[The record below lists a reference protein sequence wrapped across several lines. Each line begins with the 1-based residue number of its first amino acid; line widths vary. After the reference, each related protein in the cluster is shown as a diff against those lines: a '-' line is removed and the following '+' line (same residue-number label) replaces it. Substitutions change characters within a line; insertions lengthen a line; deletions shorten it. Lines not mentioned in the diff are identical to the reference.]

1 MRARQEA
8 QETQKVAVS
17 QHELENEL
25 LLCCARTEASQ
36 KLAARIRELAASN
49 PDWNYLAL
57 LARRHSI
64 TPLLYRQLERHASGL
79 VPPNYLAK
87 LKLQYQENAARNT
100 ILTEELSRVIKLFSD
115 AGIETIPYKGP
126 VLALFAYGDLALRR
140 FVDLDVIVRKSDVP
154 RARDLLLKQGFTLAK
169 SLTTAQQ
176 DLLLRTQHNLQFA
189 RDERRL
195 LLELHWEV
203 APHLFASS
211 VQETELWQNLETI
224 NVRSTEMKTLSADDL
239 LFSLCVHGS
248 RHLWE
253 RLGWICDIAELIA
266 RHEINWPAL
275 LQRAA
280 AADSERMFL
289 LGLHLANKLLDA
301 PLPAHV
307 QQRCAADARLESL
320 ANNVVVHLFN
330 GPTHIPATSSE
341 IFKYNIGV
349 RKSLAARARYF
360 VHMLRPTDS
369 DFGSHS
375 LPRSLNFAYYLL
387 RPFRLLFRTK
397 AT

>member
-1 MRARQEA
+1 MSDRP
-8 QETQKVAVS
+8 
-17 QHELENEL
+17 ENEL
-25 LLCCARTEASQ
+25 LLCCARTEASPVVS
-36 KLAARIRELAASN
+36 ARIRELIASEKI
-49 PDWNYLAL
+49 DWDYLL
-57 LARRHSI
+57 QLARRHAVI
-64 TPLLYRQLERHASGL
+64 PLVYVQLSREGVNFIPKVH
-79 VPPNYLAK
+79 
-87 LKLQYQENAARNT
+87 YQENHARNV
-100 ILTEELSRVIKLFSD
+100 ILTEELCRLIRLFGD

-126 VLALFAYGDLALRR
+126 TLALFAYGDIALRR
-140 FVDLDVIVRKSDVP
+140 FVDLDIIVRKSDVS
-154 RARDLLLKQGFTLAK
+154 RARDLLFAEGYSLSK
-169 SLTTAQQ
+169 SLTAAQQ

-211 VQETELWQNLETI
+211 VQENELWQHLETI
-224 NVRSTEMKTLSADDL
+224 ELRGTKLKTLSADDL

-266 RHEINWPAL
+266 RHKINWPAL
-275 LQRAA
+275 LQRSA

-289 LGLHLANKLLDA
+289 LGLHLAHKLLDA
-301 PLPAHV
+301 PLPTEL
-307 QQRCAADARLESL
+307 QQRCTADPRLESL
-320 ANNVVVHLFN
+320 ATNVVAHLFN
-330 GPTHIPATSSE
+330 GPTHVPATSSE

-349 RKSLAARARYF
+349 RKSVAARARYF

-369 DFGSHS
+369 DVGRRA
-375 LPRSLNFAYYLL
+375 LPRHLSFAYYLI

>member
-1 MRARQEA
+1 M
-8 QETQKVAVS
+8 
-17 QHELENEL
+17 
-25 LLCCARTEASQ
+25 LCCARTEASPD
-36 KLAARIRELAASN
+36 LAAKIRSLAASDV
-49 PDWNYLAL
+49 DWNYLAL

-64 TPLLYRQLERHASGL
+64 IPLLYRQLERHAAEL
-79 VPPNYLAK
+79 VPSVFLSQ
-87 LKLQYQENAARNT
+87 LKLQHQQNSARNL
-100 ILTEELSRVIKLFSD
+100 ILTEELCRLTRLFSD

-140 FVDLDVIVRKSDVP
+140 FVDLDVIVKKSDVP
-154 RARDLLLKQGFTLAK
+154 HARDLLLAEGYKLAK
-169 SLTTAQQ
+169 SLTAAQQ

-211 VQETELWQNLETI
+211 VQENELWQHLEPI
-224 NVRSTEMKTLSADDL
+224 EVRGVQMKTLSADDL

-253 RLGWICDIAELIA
+253 RLGWICDIAELIT

-289 LGLHLANKLLDA
+289 LGLHLAHKLLDA
-301 PLPAHV
+301 PLPQSV
-307 QQRCAADARLESL
+307 QQRCNADARLESL
-320 ANNVVVHLFN
+320 ANNVVAHLFN
-330 GPTHIPATSSE
+330 GPTHVPATSSE

-369 DFGSHS
+369 DFRGRA
-375 LPRSLNFAYYLL
+375 LPRRLNFAYYLI
-387 RPFRLLFRTK
+387 RPLRLLFRTK

>member
-1 MRARQEA
+1 M
-8 QETQKVAVS
+8 T
-17 QHELENEL
+17 HEREKNL
-25 LLCCARTEASQ
+25 LLCCARAEASPEV
-36 KLAARIRELAASN
+36 AARIRTLAALDV
-49 PDWNYLAL
+49 DWNYLAL

-64 TPLLYRQLERHASGL
+64 TPLLYRQLERHASEL
-79 VPPNYLAK
+79 VPFIYFAK
-87 LKLQYQENAARNT
+87 LKLEYQANSARNI
-100 ILTEELSRVIKLFSD
+100 ILTEELCRLVKLFND

-140 FVDLDVIVRKSDVP
+140 FVDLDVIVKKSDVP
-154 RARDLLLKQGFTLAK
+154 RARDLLIAEGYTLSK
-169 SLTTAQQ
+169 PLTAAQQ
-176 DLLLRTQHNLQFA
+176 DLLLRTQHNLQFT
-189 RDERRL
+189 RDQRRL
-195 LLELHWEV
+195 FLELHWEV

-211 VQETELWQNLETI
+211 VQENELWQHLDTI
-224 NVRSTEMKTLSADDL
+224 GVRGTKLKTLSPDDL

-253 RLGWICDIAELIA
+253 RLGWICDIAELIS

-280 AADSERMFL
+280 AADNERMIL
-289 LGLHLANKLLDA
+289 LGLHLAHKLLDA
-301 PLPAHV
+301 PIPPDI
-307 QQRCAADARLESL
+307 QQRCTADARLESL
-320 ANNVVVHLFN
+320 GNNVVAHLFN

-341 IFKYNIGV
+341 IFKYNINV

-369 DFGSHS
+369 DFGGRA
-375 LPRSLNFAYYLL
+375 LPRGLSFAYYLI
-387 RPFRLLFRTK
+387 RPFRLLFRPK

>member
-1 MRARQEA
+1 MIVPNRRSMNARP
-8 QETQKVAVS
+8 
-17 QHELENEL
+17 ENEL
-25 LLCCARTEASQ
+25 LLCCARTEASPEQ
-36 KLAARIRELAASN
+36 AARIRALST
-49 PDWNYLAL
+49 PDIDLNYLAL

-64 TPLLYRQLERHASGL
+64 TPLLYRQLERHASQL
-79 VPPNYLAK
+79 VPPAFLAK
-87 LKLQYQENAARNT
+87 LKLQYQENSARNI
-100 ILTEELSRVIKLFSD
+100 ILTAELCRLIKVFRA

-140 FVDLDVIVRKSDVP
+140 FVDLDIIVKKSDVP
-154 RARDLLLKQGFTLAK
+154 RARDLLLAEGYTPTK
-169 SLTTAQQ
+169 SLTRAQQ

-211 VQETELWQNLETI
+211 VQENELWRHLETI
-224 NVRSTEMKTLSADDL
+224 NVSGTEMKTLSAGDL

-275 LQRAA
+275 LQRASD
-280 AADSERMFL
+280 ADSERMFF
-289 LGLHLANKLLDA
+289 LGLHLAHKLLDA
-301 PLPAHV
+301 PLPPNV
-307 QQRCAADARLESL
+307 QQLCAADARLETL
-320 ANNVVVHLFN
+320 ANNVIAQLFN
-330 GPTHIPATSSE
+330 GPTHVPATSTE

-360 VHMLRPTDS
+360 IHMLRPTDS
-369 DFGSHS
+369 DFSGRP
-375 LPRSLNFAYYLL
+375 LPSGLSFAYYLI

>member
-1 MRARQEA
+1 MSEHAF
-8 QETQKVAVS
+8 
-17 QHELENEL
+17 ENQL
-25 LLCCARTEASQ
+25 LVCCARTEASPDV
-36 KLAARIRELAASN
+36 AAKIRALAASDV
-49 PDWNYLAL
+49 DWNYLAL
-57 LARRHSI
+57 LARRHAVI
-64 TPLLYRQLERHASGL
+64 PLLYPQLARESVSHL
-79 VPPNYLAK
+79 IPPSDLAR
-87 LKLQYQENAARNT
+87 LKLQYQENHARNI
-100 ILTEELSRVIKLFSD
+100 ILTEELCRLIKLFRD

-154 RARDLLLKQGFTLAK
+154 RARDLLLAEGYIPTKC
-169 SLTTAQQ
+169 LTIAQQ
-176 DLLLRTQHNLQFA
+176 DLLLRTQHNFQFA
-189 RDERRL
+189 RDDRRL

-211 VQETELWQNLETI
+211 VQENELWQHLETI
-224 NVRSTEMKTLSADDL
+224 NVRGTELKTLSAADL

-266 RHEINWPAL
+266 RHEINWSAL

-289 LGLHLANKLLDA
+289 LGLHLAHKLLDA
-301 PLPAHV
+301 PLPVEV
-307 QQRCAADARLESL
+307 QQRCAADARLEAL
-320 ANNVVVHLFN
+320 ANNVVTHLFN
-330 GPTHIPATSSE
+330 GPTHIPATATT

-369 DFGSHS
+369 DFGSRP
-375 LPRSLNFAYYLL
+375 LPGGLSFAYYLI

>member
-1 MRARQEA
+1 MSDRP
-8 QETQKVAVS
+8 
-17 QHELENEL
+17 ENQL
-25 LLCCARTEASQ
+25 LLCCARTEASPE
-36 KLAARIRELAASN
+36 LAARIRTLVASEI
-49 PDWNYLAL
+49 DWNYLL
-57 LARRHSI
+57 RLAQRHSI

-79 VPPNYLAK
+79 VPLDYAAK
-87 LKLQYQENAARNT
+87 LKLQYQQNHARNI
-100 ILTEELSRVIKLFSD
+100 ILTDELCRLINLFRE

-126 VLALFAYGDLALRR
+126 VLALFAYDNLALRR
-140 FVDLDVIVRKSDVP
+140 FVDLDIIVQKSDVP
-154 RARDLLLKQGFTLAK
+154 RARDTLLKDGYTLTK
-169 SLTTAQQ
+169 SLTDAQQ

-189 RDERRL
+189 RDDRRL

-211 VQETELWQNLETI
+211 VQENELWQHLITI
-224 NVRSTEMKTLSADDL
+224 DVRGAELKTLSADDL

-253 RLGWICDIAELIA
+253 RLGWICDIAELIT

-289 LGLHLANKLLDA
+289 LGLHLAHKLLDA
-301 PLPAHV
+301 PLPQNI
-307 QQRCAADARLESL
+307 QQLCAADTRLKSL
-320 ANNVVVHLFN
+320 ANTIVAQLFN

-369 DFGSHS
+369 DFGRRA
-375 LPRSLNFAYYLL
+375 LPSGLSFAYYLI

>member
-1 MRARQEA
+1 MNDRP
-8 QETQKVAVS
+8 
-17 QHELENEL
+17 ENEL
-25 LLCCARTEASQ
+25 LLCCARTEAP
-36 KLAARIRELAASN
+36 AEIRARIRELITSDDL
-49 PDWNYLAL
+49 DWNYLFQ
-57 LARRHSI
+57 LARRHAVL
-64 TPLLYRQLERHASGL
+64 PLLYLQLTREGAGSIRGSD
-79 VPPNYLAK
+79 LAK
-87 LKLQYQENAARNT
+87 LKLQYQENSARNI
-100 ILTEELSRVIKLFSD
+100 ILTAELCQVIKLFSD

-154 RARDLLLKQGFTLAK
+154 RARDLLLAEGYTPTK
-169 SLTTAQQ
+169 SLTLAQQ
-176 DLLLRTQHNLQFA
+176 DLLLRTQHNVQFA
-189 RDERRL
+189 RDDRRL

-211 VQETELWQNLETI
+211 VQENELWQNLETI
-224 NVRSTEMKTLSADDL
+224 NVGGNEMKTLSADDL

-266 RHEINWPAL
+266 RHEINWPAS

-289 LGLHLANKLLDA
+289 LGLHLAHKLLGT
-301 PLPAHV
+301 PLPESV
-307 QQRCAADARLESL
+307 QQLCAADARLESL
-320 ANNVVVHLFN
+320 ASSVINQLFN
-330 GPTHIPATSSE
+330 GPTHVPATSSE
-341 IFKYNIGV
+341 IFRYNIGV
-349 RKSLAARARYF
+349 RKSLSARARYF

-369 DFGSHS
+369 DFGSHA
-375 LPRSLNFAYYLL
+375 LPTQLSFAYYLL

>member
-1 MRARQEA
+1 MSDRP
-8 QETQKVAVS
+8 
-17 QHELENEL
+17 ENEL
-25 LLCCARTEASQ
+25 LLCCARTEASPEIR
-36 KLAARIRELAASN
+36 ARIRGLITSDDFKWE
-49 PDWNYLAL
+49 YLFQ
-57 LARRHSI
+57 LARRHAVI
-64 TPLLYRQLERHASGL
+64 PLLYLQLARAAADSIRGSD
-79 VPPNYLAK
+79 LAN
-87 LKLQYQENAARNT
+87 LKLEYQQNHARNV
-100 ILTEELSRVIKLFSD
+100 ILSEELCRLIKLFRE

-154 RARDLLLKQGFTLAK
+154 RARDLLLTEGYTPTK
-169 SLTTAQQ
+169 SLTLAQQ
-176 DLLLRTQHNLQFA
+176 DLLLRTQHNVQFA
-189 RDERRL
+189 RDDRRL

-211 VQETELWQNLETI
+211 VQENELWQNLETI
-224 NVRSTEMKTLSADDL
+224 NVRGTEMKTLSADDL

-266 RHEINWPAL
+266 RHEINWSAL

-289 LGLHLANKLLDA
+289 LGLHLADKLLDA
-301 PLPAHV
+301 PLPPNV
-307 QQRCAADARLESL
+307 QRLCAADARLESL
-320 ANNVVVHLFN
+320 SNDVVNQLFN
-330 GPTHIPATSSE
+330 GPTHVPATPSE

-349 RKSLAARARYF
+349 RKSLSARARYF

-369 DFGSHS
+369 DFDSHT
-375 LPRSLNFAYYLL
+375 LPRQLSFAYYLL